1 MRAVPS
7 GDVGVTQR
15 RSEDV
20 QETSDRIL
28 RVAADLFA
36 QRSYAGTTTRQIAEA
51 VGIQQPSLFY
61 HFPSKAHIVDALI
74 EWDLGRIMPFVRE
87 LSSSPHPAAVRL
99 YAYLAFDVGHL
110 MESPFNLAG
119 VYSDDVMGEARFKKW
134 RSLLEERRG
143 VVRDTVQD
151 GIDEGSFI
159 EMSPALAS
167 ETVTGVILGMLKFH
181 SGLQDEQRVDHEAVV
196 SLVLR
201 GLLQRPSELVRVKV
215 EGSKVLL
222 DVSGRLAAR

>member
-1 MRAVPS
+1 
-7 GDVGVTQR
+7 
-15 RSEDV
+15 
-20 QETSDRIL
+20 
-28 RVAADLFA
+28 
-36 QRSYAGTTTRQIAEA
+36 
-51 VGIQQPSLFY
+51 
-61 HFPSKAHIVDALI
+61 
-74 EWDLGRIMPFVRE
+74 
-87 LSSSPHPAAVRL
+87 
-99 YAYLAFDVGHL
+99 

-201 GLLQRPSELVRVKV
+201 GLLRRPSELVRVKV

>member
-87 LSSSPHPAAVRL
+87 LSSSPYPAAVYTL
-99 YAYLAFDVGHL
+99 IL
-110 MESPFNLAG
+110 
-119 VYSDDVMGEARFKKW
+119 
-134 RSLLEERRG
+134 RSML
-143 VVRDTVQD
+143 
-151 GIDEGSFI
+151 
-159 EMSPALAS
+159 
-167 ETVTGVILGMLKFH
+167 VT
-181 SGLQDEQRVDHEAVV
+181 
-196 SLVLR
+196 
-201 GLLQRPSELVRVKV
+201 
-215 EGSKVLL
+215 
-222 DVSGRLAAR
+222 